1 MLIEEHL
8 DIEKHFKSVG
18 DFCCGA
24 DDPLNIFLSDQS
36 FQYEENHYGMTYI
49 LRESDCEDILAYY
62 TLKTSGIQIYDE
74 QLNLYNGMPVI
85 EISRIAV
92 AHDLQQNGFGKR
104 IFYDYI
110 MPKIYTV
117 MQYVAVKAI
126 MVLVDQDNI
135 SGIKFYTSLQF
146 SSVDEGVQKIVDDSF
161 NENCKLYL
169 LIL

>member
-1 MLIEEHL
+1 MVLSS
-8 DIEKHFKSVG
+8 KST
-18 DFCCGA
+18 
-24 DDPLNIFLSDQS
+24 FLLTALLGS
-36 FQYEENHYGMTYI
+36 
-49 LRESDCEDILAYY
+49 
-62 TLKTSGIQIYDE
+62 
-74 QLNLYNGMPVI
+74 LYPK
-85 EISRIAV
+85 AV

-117 MQYVAVKAI
+117 MKYVAVKAI